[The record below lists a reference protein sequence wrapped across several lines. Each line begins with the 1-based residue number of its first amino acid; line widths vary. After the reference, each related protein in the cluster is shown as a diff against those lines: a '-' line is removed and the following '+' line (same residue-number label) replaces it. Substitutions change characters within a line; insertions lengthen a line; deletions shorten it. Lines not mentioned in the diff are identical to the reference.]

1 MVCWGREASSTLT
14 EDMKTSN
21 VTKNGTGRRS
31 IFSFPRLAE
40 CPSPAGGRRV
50 RWMAL
55 EEPSP
60 ALERELSGSVEV
72 KGRLIFPKTEPPMDT
87 GSERLQG
94 SSPSMRSL
102 PNLEIPYLCWASC
115 NLPPSAGPSLTHA
128 KMKRVTVFW
137 LFSLFSLFSF
147 SPARSVFN
155 NLTSQAGKM
164 TSHCHL
170 DLKE

>member
-21 VTKNGTGRRS
+21 VTKIGTRRRS

-40 CPSPAGGRRV
+40 CPSPAEGMRV

-55 EEPSP
+55 EEPSS
-60 ALERELSGSVEV
+60 ALERGLSGSVEL
-72 KGRLIFPKTEPPMDT
+72 KGRLIIPETEPPMNT

-94 SSPSMRSL
+94 FSRSMRSL
-102 PNLEIPYLCWASC
+102 PNLVIPYLCWASC

-128 KMKRVTVFW
+128 KMRRLAAFW
-137 LFSLFSLFSF
+137 LFSLLNLFSF
-147 SPARSVFN
+147 HPR
-155 NLTSQAGKM
+155 
-164 TSHCHL
+164 
-170 DLKE
+170 